1 MMVVTAD
8 CDLAYAKHSG
18 RITCVPLL
26 TADEYLLEIY
36 FPELRKPVTER
47 HAREFAAALNSAGGR
62 TMSEGRIVE
71 WCLEVEHGDQVSA
84 AFDVAEDVRQLI
96 ENSCNGIRLANSHC
110 DTVEKAV
117 TNLVDSQSLHSNPKA
132 ATTLRRTI
140 TGGIQQRF
148 TQPRGDSLFLNSIA
162 PGYEDGYFAY
172 LRHIEQVWE
181 ADVALRPA
189 RRIDG
194 HRRIGALSD
203 RFAHAVVQRFA
214 MVFMPIGLPDTY
226 EAVRNSFAENLGKEL
241 N

>member
-1 MMVVTAD
+1 MVVTAD